1 MKRPAYILLP
11 QPFGDDPAAQKF
23 LLIRYGHTDYT
34 KGQERGGF
42 DFDEKDADAVI
53 KDFQDRGKDLV
64 VDYDHATLSGG
75 EAPASGWIKNLE
87 KGEDGL
93 YATAEWTAKA
103 EERLNGREYR
113 YHSPVIFFSSKGRP
127 KALHSVALT
136 NHPAFHGY
144 PALAA
149 DDLGDG
155 DVDRNTNKQGGN
167 MNQSIT
173 ALASALGVAV
183 QFSDGKEDEAATVA
197 KITEKI
203 EAMKA
208 ATGKADAFLQGQNAK
223 TFDDV
228 NGKIAGMVPASELEA
243 AKAELAKFKSTE
255 AVAKAFADG
264 KLVEAQRK
272 WAEEYAAS
280 NPQAFADFV
289 ASAPVVVPGPAANVP
304 TGNPPKQDDKP
315 VEFDDNAKKI
325 LFNCG
330 LTPEDV
336 KKADEPEKKE
346 DK

>member
-1 MKRPAYILLP
+1 M
-11 QPFGDDPAAQKF
+11 
-23 LLIRYGHTDYT
+23 T
-34 KGQERGGF
+34 
-42 DFDEKDADAVI
+42 
-53 KDFQDRGKDLV
+53 
-64 VDYDHATLSGG
+64 
-75 EAPASGWIKNLE
+75 
-87 KGEDGL
+87 
-93 YATAEWTAKA
+93 
-103 EERLNGREYR
+103 
-113 YHSPVIFFSSKGRP
+113 
-127 KALHSVALT
+127 
-136 NHPAFHGY
+136 
-144 PALAA
+144 
-149 DDLGDG
+149 
-155 DVDRNTNKQGGN
+155 
-167 MNQSIT
+167 QSIT

-243 AKAELAKFKSTE
+243 AKAELAKFKSAE

-272 WAEEYAAS
+272 WAEDYAAS

-289 ASAPVVVPGPAANVP
+289 AAAPVVVPGPAANVP